1 MSRFADQPDAE
12 TDDSLAPHW
21 ELCST
26 CEAII
31 DHPQPILFVT
41 TRGDYYFCSDTCLNT
56 FLASLESDG
65 E

>member
-12 TDDSLAPHW
+12 TDDSLAPEWHI
-21 ELCST
+21 CDT
-26 CEAII
+26 CGNDI

-41 TRGDYYFCSDTCLNT
+41 TRGDYYFCSDNCLNS